1 MSQVE
6 KSIEVDVPLR
16 TAYTQW
22 TRFETFPH
30 FMEGV
35 ERVTRVNDTLTHW
48 KTRVAGVEREF
59 DAEITEQIPD
69 ERVAWT
75 TVGGEAKWAGLVT
88 FDHLD
93 DVKSKVT
100 LRLDYEPT
108 GFSETLGDRLGFVR
122 RRVTGDLKSF
132 KQYIESPDVESGA

>member
-1 MSQVE
+1 MNCADVLGIGARGIHETVPSTWFPPVWPCEEKGRHVSQVE

-59 DAEITEQIPD
+59 DAEITQQIPD
-69 ERVAWT
+69 KRVAWT
-75 TVGGEAKWAGLVT
+75 TVGGEAK
-88 FDHLD
+88 
-93 DVKSKVT
+93 
-100 LRLDYEPT
+100 
-108 GFSETLGDRLGFVR
+108 
-122 RRVTGDLKSF
+122 
-132 KQYIESPDVESGA
+132 